1 MLAAVVDAVLDGVQ
15 TTRWKATRQTTRWK
29 ATRHEEREVHVRQG
43 GTSTLA
49 LISLHFPYLLSSV
62 VEPMHVLRFEAR
74 TGLELK
80 QSTFQHVVVYV
91 LKSRFKT
98 SSQKSHC

>member
-1 MLAAVVDAVLDGVQ
+1 MLKACAQTRAPTLAASPRQPAAHGGVVDAVLDGVQ

-49 LISLHFPYLLSSV
+49 LISFHFPFIANFV
-62 VEPMHVLRFEAR
+62 F
-74 TGLELK
+74 
-80 QSTFQHVVVYV
+80 TFQFKNVVIYLFLV
-91 LKSRFKT
+91 F
-98 SSQKSHC
+98 SSKLAV